1 MKRVHVLGIVPVIF
15 AGLLTAGAVLAQD
28 SADALLEKARAEAA
42 EIEKLKKIINEE
54 PDQNVRL
61 AAFNLMTKQGSGTM
75 YEIAVDA
82 GLASADKLL
91 QAAAFKSALM
101 KLNSLYLTLTVDTN
115 ASNTIQKDS
124 QNYLDSDGNQLIIP
138 LDSKNPEAGTFK
150 SMYWSGQV
158 TGTHLTFKYSTNY
171 SGTLSLKDDD
181 AVSGAI
187 VMTVKR
193 KTLRYIA
200 TGKIR

>member
-1 MKRVHVLGIVPVIF
+1 MKRVRAIGVVPVIF
-15 AGLLTAGAVLAQD
+15 AGLLSAGAVLAQD

-61 AAFNLMTKQGSGTM
+61 AAFNLMTKQGSGTT

-91 QAAAFKSALM
+91 QAAAFKQAVM
-101 KLNSLYLTLTVDTN
+101 KLNRLHLTLTVDTD

-124 QNYLDSDGNQLIIP
+124 QNYLDSDGNQIIIP
-138 LDSKNPEAGTFK
+138 LDGKNSETGTFK
-150 SMYWSGQV
+150 STYWSGQV
-158 TGTHLTFKYSTNY
+158 TGTHLSFKFTNAY
-171 SGTLSLKDDD
+171 SGTLTLKDDD
-181 AVSGAI
+181 AVSGPI
-187 VMTVKR
+187 VMKEKR